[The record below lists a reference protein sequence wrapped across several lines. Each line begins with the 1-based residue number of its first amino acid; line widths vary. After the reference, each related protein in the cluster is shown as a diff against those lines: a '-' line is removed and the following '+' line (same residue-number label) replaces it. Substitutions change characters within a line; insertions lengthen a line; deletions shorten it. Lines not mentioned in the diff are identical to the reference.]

1 MEEAYQMKFT
11 KTVESYESLN
21 QGKKLEQFL
30 FFFKKSG
37 ERGKKSMG
45 EKAIMEKT
53 NEEKTP

>member
-30 FFFKKSG
+30 FFHMKSG
-37 ERGKKSMG
+37 ERGKNQWGK
-45 EKAIMEKT
+45 KR
-53 NEEKTP
+53 

>member
-21 QGKKLEQFL
+21 QRKKSEQFL

-37 ERGKKSMG
+37 ERGKNQWGK
-45 EKAIMEKT
+45 KR
-53 NEEKTP
+53 